1 MHSYSILLVELDVSV
16 IIKYF
21 TFEILVT
28 NHRKKLL
35 EKVENSFTT
44 IFKSIYLKVQVGA
57 KDSKSLRNFTDSVIL
72 YLYIFFFGKVV
83 FLK

>member
-1 MHSYSILLVELDVSV
+1 MYMKSVHSYSILLVGLDVSV

-35 EKVENSFTT
+35 EEVENWLTT
-44 IFKSIYLKVQVGA
+44 IFKNIYLKGQVGA
-57 KDSKSLRNFTDSVIL
+57 KDS
-72 YLYIFFFGKVV
+72 
-83 FLK
+83 